1 MRKIL
6 MEHYLDNAAT
16 TAVLPCARE
25 AAIAAMDNFGNPGS
39 LHARGTAAR
48 KVLDDSRKKVAAAL
62 SVKPA
67 CVTFTSG
74 GSESTNTA
82 LRGAVHKNKHLGKHI
97 VSTQIEHDATL
108 NTLKALQSQGYEVTL
123 VAPEMDGSVSS
134 EAIRAALRPDTAVV
148 SLMAVCNETG
158 AVLPL
163 REAKAAMQQICPKA
177 LLHVDAVQA
186 FCKIDLPMDIIDL
199 MSLSAHKLGGLK
211 GSGALYVREGLHL
224 QPLIY
229 GGNQESGL
237 RSGTEAM
244 PQIAAFAAA
253 AEARMVNF
261 KEHTA
266 KMAALRDKLMEKA
279 RELGCQINTPA
290 NCAPHIVNLS
300 PCVGRS
306 EVYIRV
312 LSDQNIYVSGGS
324 ACSRGKKSHVLTA
337 MRVSGKNADAA
348 LRVSL
353 CPESTEEDI
362 DAFLA
367 ALSAAKKMF

>member
-1 MRKIL
+1 

-16 TAVLPCARE
+16 TAVLPRARE
-25 AAIAAMDNFGNPGS
+25 AALSAMDQFGNPGS
-39 LHARGTAAR
+39 LHAMGQRAR
-48 KVLDDSRKKVAAAL
+48 TLLEDSRGRVAAAL
-62 SVKPA
+62 GVKPG
-67 CVTFTSG
+67 CITFTSG

-82 LRGAVHKNKHLGKHI
+82 LRGAAHRLRHLGRHI
-97 VSTQIEHDATL
+97 VSTAIEHDATL
-108 NTLKALQSQGYEVTL
+108 NTLKALQNQGFEVTL
-123 VAPEMDGSVSS
+123 AAPERDGSVTA
-134 EAIRAALRPDTAVV
+134 EAIRAALRPDTVLV

-158 AVLPL
+158 AVLPI
-163 REAKAAMQQICPKA
+163 REAKAAMAQVCPGA

-186 FCKIDLPMDIIDL
+186 FCKIHLPMDCIDL
-199 MSLSAHKLGGLK
+199 MSLSAHKIGGLK
-211 GSGALYVREGLHL
+211 GSGALYIREGLHL
-224 QPLIY
+224 TPLIY
-229 GGNQESGL
+229 GGNQENGL

-253 AEARMVNF
+253 AEERTARFAEN
-261 KEHTA
+261 TA
-266 KMAALRDKLMEKA
+266 HMAALRDRLLAGA
-279 RELGCQINTPA
+279 RALGCEINTPA
-290 NCAPHIVNLS
+290 DCAPHIVNLS

-312 LSDQNIYVSGGS
+312 LSDRGIYVSGGS

-353 CPESTEEDI
+353 CPENTEEDA

-367 ALSAAKKMF
+367 ALDQAKRMF

>member
-1 MRKIL
+1 

-16 TAVLPCARE
+16 TAVLPRARE
-25 AAIAAMDNFGNPGS
+25 AALSAMDQFGNPGS
-39 LHARGTAAR
+39 LHAMGQRAR
-48 KVLDDSRKKVAAAL
+48 TLLEDSRGRVAAAL
-62 SVKPA
+62 GVKPG

-82 LRGAVHKNKHLGKHI
+82 LRGAVQKNKHLGKHI

-108 NTLKALQSQGYEVTL
+108 NTLKALQNQGFEVTL
-123 VAPEMDGSVSS
+123 VAPEMDGSVSPD
-134 EAIRAALRPDTAVV
+134 AIRAALRPDTVLV

-163 REAKAAMQQICPKA
+163 REAKAAMRQICPKA

-186 FCKIDLPMDIIDL
+186 FCKIELPMDIIDL
-199 MSLSAHKLGGLK
+199 MSLSAHKIGGLK
-211 GSGALYVREGLHL
+211 GSGALYVREGLQI

-229 GGNQESGL
+229 GGNQENGL

-253 AEARMVNF
+253 AGERMANF
-261 KEHTA
+261 KENCE
-266 KMAALRDKLMEKA
+266 KMAALRDKLMAHA
-279 RELGCQINTPA
+279 REMGCRINTPE

-312 LSDQNIYVSGGS
+312 LSDRGIYVSGGS

-353 CPESTEEDI
+353 CPENTEEDA

-367 ALSAAKKMF
+367 ALDQAKRMF

>member
-1 MRKIL
+1 

-16 TAVLPCARE
+16 TAVLP
-25 AAIAAMDNFGNPGS
+25 AAGAAALRAMEEFGNPGS
-39 LHARGTAAR
+39 LHAAGARAR
-48 KVLDDSRKKVAAAL
+48 KLLEDSRRTLADAL
-62 SVKPA
+62 GVRPA
-67 CVTFTSG
+67 CITFTSG
-74 GSESTNTA
+74 GSESINTA
-82 LRGAVHKNKHLGKHI
+82 LRGAVQKNRHLGRHI

-108 NTLKALQSQGYEVTL
+108 NTLKALQNQGCEVTL
-123 VAPEMDGSVSS
+123 AAPEMDGSVSA
-134 EAIRAALRPDTAVV
+134 EAIRAALRPDTVLV
-148 SLMAVCNETG
+148 SLMGVCNETG
-158 AVLPL
+158 AILPIAQAAQAI
-163 REAKAAMQQICPKA
+163 REICPGA

-186 FCKIDLPMDIIDL
+186 FCKIDLPMGVIDL

-211 GSGALYVREGLHL
+211 GSGALYVRPGLQL

-229 GGNQESGL
+229 GGNQENGL

-253 AEARMVNF
+253 AGERMAHF
-261 KEHTA
+261 GEHTA
-266 KMAALRDKLMEKA
+266 HMAALRDKLIAGAKD
-279 RELGCQINTPA
+279 LGCRINTPRQ
-290 NCAPHIVNLS
+290 CAPHIVNLS

-312 LSDQNIYVSGGS
+312 LSDRGIYVSGGS

-353 CPESTEEDI
+353 CPETSEEDI
-362 DAFLA
+362 SAFLT
-367 ALSAAKKMF
+367 ALADAKKMF

>member
-1 MRKIL
+1 

-16 TAVLPCARE
+16 TAVLPRARE
-25 AAIAAMDNFGNPGS
+25 AALSAMDQFGNPGS
-39 LHARGTAAR
+39 LHAMGQRAR
-48 KVLDDSRKKVAAAL
+48 TLLEDSRGRVAAAL
-62 SVKPA
+62 GVKPG
-67 CVTFTSG
+67 CITFTSG

-82 LRGAVHKNKHLGKHI
+82 LRGAAHRLRHLGRHI
-97 VSTQIEHDATL
+97 VSTAIEHDATL
-108 NTLKALQSQGYEVTL
+108 NTLKALQNQGFEVTL
-123 VAPEMDGSVSS
+123 AAPERDGSVTA
-134 EAIRAALRPDTAVV
+134 EAIRAALRPDTVLV

-158 AVLPL
+158 AVLPI
-163 REAKAAMQQICPKA
+163 REAKAAMAQVCPGA

-186 FCKIDLPMDIIDL
+186 FCKIHLPMDCIDL
-199 MSLSAHKLGGLK
+199 MSLSAHKIGGLK

-224 QPLIY
+224 TPLIY
-229 GGNQESGL
+229 GGNQENGL

-253 AEARMVNF
+253 AEERTARFAEN
-261 KEHTA
+261 TA
-266 KMAALRDKLMEKA
+266 HMAALRDRLLAGA
-279 RELGCQINTPA
+279 RALGCEINTPA
-290 NCAPHIVNLS
+290 DCAPHIVNLS

-312 LSDQNIYVSGGS
+312 LSDRGIYVSGGS

-353 CPESTEEDI
+353 CPETTDADI
-362 DAFLA
+362 DAFVAALA
-367 ALSAAKKMF
+367 AAKRMF

>member
-1 MRKIL
+1 

-25 AAIAAMDNFGNPGS
+25 AAIAAMEEFGNPGS

-48 KVLDDSRKKVAAAL
+48 KMLDDSRKAL
-62 SVKPA
+62 AQALGCKPS

-74 GSESTNTA
+74 GSESINTA
-82 LRGAVHKNKHLGKHI
+82 LRGAVQKNRSLGKHI

-108 NTLKALQSQGYEVTL
+108 NTLKALQNQGFEVTL
-123 VAPEMDGSVSS
+123 AAPEMDGSVSS
-134 EAIRAALRPDTAVV
+134 EAIRAALRPDTVLV
-148 SLMAVCNETG
+148 TLMGVCNETG

-163 REAKAAMQQICPKA
+163 REVKAAMREICPKA
-177 LLHVDAVQA
+177 LLHVDGVQA
-186 FCKIDLPMDIIDL
+186 FCKIELPMDIIDL

-211 GSGALYVREGLHL
+211 GSGALYVREGLQL

-253 AEARMVNF
+253 AAERAANF
-261 KEHTA
+261 KENRE
-266 KMAALRDKLMEKA
+266 KMCALRDKLIMEAEKM
-279 RELGCQINTPA
+279 GCRINTPA
-290 NCAPHIVNLS
+290 DSAPHIVNLS

-312 LSDQNIYVSGGS
+312 LSDRGIYVSGGS
-324 ACSRGKKSHVLTA
+324 ACGRGKKSHVLTA

-353 CPESTEEDI
+353 CPESTEEDV

-367 ALSAAKKMF
+367 ALEQAKKMF

>member
-1 MRKIL
+1 

-16 TAVLPCARE
+16 TAVLPAARE
-25 AAIAAMDNFGNPGS
+25 AAIRAMEEFGNPGS
-39 LHARGTAAR
+39 LHALGTRAR
-48 KVLDDSRKKVAAAL
+48 KVLEDSRKAIADAL
-62 SVKPA
+62 GVKPA
-67 CVTFTSG
+67 CITFTSG

-82 LRGAVHKNKHLGKHI
+82 LRGAAHKNRHVGRHI
-97 VSTQIEHDATL
+97 VSTLIEHDATL
-108 NTLKALQSQGYEVTL
+108 NTLKALQSQGWEVSL
-123 VAPEMDGSVSS
+123 VAPEMDGSVTV

-158 AVLPL
+158 AVLPI
-163 REAKAAMQQICPKA
+163 REAAQAIRQICPKA

-186 FCKIDLPMDIIDL
+186 FCKVELPMEVIDL

-211 GSGALYVREGLHL
+211 GSGALYVRPGLQL

-229 GGNQESGL
+229 GGNQENGL

-253 AEARMVNF
+253 ATQRMAHFAENT
-261 KEHTA
+261 E
-266 KMAALRDKLMEKA
+266 KMAALRDQLIVCA
-279 RELGCQINTPA
+279 REMGCRINTPA
-290 NCAPHIVNLS
+290 LCAPHIVNLS

-312 LSDQNIYVSGGS
+312 LSDRGVYVSGGS

-353 CPESTEEDI
+353 CPETSEEDI
-362 DAFLA
+362 NAFLS
-367 ALSAAKKMF
+367 ALSDAKKMF

>member
-1 MRKIL
+1 

-16 TAVLPCARE
+16 TAVLPRARE
-25 AAIAAMDNFGNPGS
+25 AALSAMDQFGNPGS
-39 LHARGTAAR
+39 LHAMGQRAR
-48 KVLDDSRKKVAAAL
+48 KLLEDSRGRVAAAL
-62 SVKPA
+62 GVKPG
-67 CVTFTSG
+67 CIIFTSG

-82 LRGAVHKNKHLGKHI
+82 LRGAAHRLRHLGRHI
-97 VSTQIEHDATL
+97 VSTAIEHDATL
-108 NTLKALQSQGYEVTL
+108 NTLKALQSQGFEVTL
-123 VAPEMDGSVSS
+123 AAPERDGSVTA
-134 EAIRAALRPDTAVV
+134 EAIRAALRPDTVLV

-158 AVLPL
+158 AVLPI
-163 REAKAAMQQICPKA
+163 REAKAAMAQVCPGA

-186 FCKIDLPMDIIDL
+186 FCKIPLPVDCIDL
-199 MSLSAHKLGGLK
+199 MSLSAHKIGGLK

-224 QPLIY
+224 TPLIY
-229 GGNQESGL
+229 GGNQENGL

-253 AEARMVNF
+253 AEERTVRFAEN
-261 KEHTA
+261 TA
-266 KMAALRDKLMEKA
+266 HMAALRDRLLAGA
-279 RELGCQINTPA
+279 RALGCEINTPA
-290 NCAPHIVNLS
+290 DCAPHIVNLS

-312 LSDQNIYVSGGS
+312 LSDRGIYVSGGS

-353 CPESTEEDI
+353 CPESMEEDA

-367 ALSAAKKMF
+367 ALDQAKRMF

>member
-1 MRKIL
+1 

-16 TAVLPCARE
+16 TAVLPRARE
-25 AAIAAMDNFGNPGS
+25 AALSAMDQFGNPGS
-39 LHARGTAAR
+39 LHAMGQRAR
-48 KVLDDSRKKVAAAL
+48 TLLEDSRGRVAAAL
-62 SVKPA
+62 GVKPG
-67 CVTFTSG
+67 CVIFTSG

-82 LRGAVHKNKHLGKHI
+82 LRGAAHRLRHLGRHI
-97 VSTQIEHDATL
+97 VSTAIEHDATL
-108 NTLKALQSQGYEVTL
+108 NTLKALQNQGFEVTL
-123 VAPEMDGSVSS
+123 AAPERDGSVTA
-134 EAIRAALRPDTAVV
+134 EAIRAALRPDTVLV

-158 AVLPL
+158 AVLPI
-163 REAKAAMQQICPKA
+163 REAKAAMAQVCPGA

-186 FCKIDLPMDIIDL
+186 FCKIHLPMDCIDL
-199 MSLSAHKLGGLK
+199 MSLSAHKIGGLK

-224 QPLIY
+224 TPLIY
-229 GGNQESGL
+229 GGNQENGL

-253 AEARMVNF
+253 AEERTARFAEN
-261 KEHTA
+261 TA
-266 KMAALRDKLMEKA
+266 HMAALRDRLLAGA
-279 RELGCQINTPA
+279 RALGCEINTPA
-290 NCAPHIVNLS
+290 DCAPHIVNLS

-312 LSDQNIYVSGGS
+312 LSDRGIYVSGGS

-353 CPESTEEDI
+353 CPENTEEDA

-367 ALSAAKKMF
+367 ALDQAKRMF

>member
-1 MRKIL
+1 

-16 TAVLPCARE
+16 TAVLPRARE
-25 AAIAAMDNFGNPGS
+25 AALSAMDQFGNPGS
-39 LHARGTAAR
+39 LHAMGQRAR
-48 KVLDDSRKKVAAAL
+48 TLLEDSRGRVAAAL
-62 SVKPA
+62 GVKPG

-74 GSESTNTA
+74 GSESPKTA
-82 LRGAVHKNKHLGKHI
+82 LRGAAHRLRHLGRHI
-97 VSTQIEHDATL
+97 VSTAIEHDATL
-108 NTLKALQSQGYEVTL
+108 NTLKALQNQGFEVTL
-123 VAPEMDGSVSS
+123 AAPERDGSVTA
-134 EAIRAALRPDTAVV
+134 EAIRAALRPDTVLV

-158 AVLPL
+158 AVLPI
-163 REAKAAMQQICPKA
+163 REAKAAMAQVCPGA

-186 FCKIDLPMDIIDL
+186 FCKIPLPMDCIDL
-199 MSLSAHKLGGLK
+199 MSLSAHKIGGLK

-224 QPLIY
+224 TPLIY
-229 GGNQESGL
+229 GGNQENGL

-253 AEARMVNF
+253 AEERTARFAEN
-261 KEHTA
+261 TA
-266 KMAALRDKLMEKA
+266 HMAALRDRLLAGA
-279 RELGCQINTPA
+279 RALGCEINTPA
-290 NCAPHIVNLS
+290 GCAPHIVNLS

-312 LSDQNIYVSGGS
+312 LSDRGIYVSGGS

-353 CPESTEEDI
+353 CPENTEEDA

-367 ALSAAKKMF
+367 ALDQAKRMF

>member
-1 MRKIL
+1 V
-6 MEHYLDNAAT
+6 N
-16 TAVLPCARE
+16 
-25 AAIAAMDNFGNPGS
+25 
-39 LHARGTAAR
+39 
-48 KVLDDSRKKVAAAL
+48 
-62 SVKPA
+62 
-67 CVTFTSG
+67 
-74 GSESTNTA
+74 
-82 LRGAVHKNKHLGKHI
+82 
-97 VSTQIEHDATL
+97 
-108 NTLKALQSQGYEVTL
+108 
-123 VAPEMDGSVSS
+123 
-134 EAIRAALRPDTAVV
+134 
-148 SLMAVCNETG
+148 NETG
-158 AVLPL
+158 VMQDVAALASI
-163 REAKAAMQQICPKA
+163 AKKNGTRFLCDGVQSFGHTQQMLHKA
-177 LLHVDAVQA
+177 D
-186 FCKIDLPMDIIDL
+186 FI
-199 MSLSAHKLGGLK
+199 SLSAHKLGGLK
-211 GSGALYVREGLHL
+211 GSGALYVREGLQL

-229 GGNQESGL
+229 GGNQENGL

-253 AEARMVNF
+253 AGERMANF
-261 KEHTA
+261 KENCA

>member
-1 MRKIL
+1 

-16 TAVLPCARE
+16 TAVLPRARE
-25 AAIAAMDNFGNPGS
+25 AALSAMDQFGNPGS
-39 LHARGTAAR
+39 LHAMGQRAR
-48 KVLDDSRKKVAAAL
+48 KLLEDSRGRVAAAL
-62 SVKPA
+62 GVKPG
-67 CVTFTSG
+67 CVIFTSG

-82 LRGAVHKNKHLGKHI
+82 LRGAAHRLRHLGRHI
-97 VSTQIEHDATL
+97 VSTAIEHDATL
-108 NTLKALQSQGYEVTL
+108 NTLKALQNQGFEVTL
-123 VAPEMDGSVSS
+123 AAPERDGSVTA
-134 EAIRAALRPDTAVV
+134 EAIRAALRPDTVLV

-158 AVLPL
+158 AVLPI
-163 REAKAAMQQICPKA
+163 REAKAAMAQVCPGA

-186 FCKIDLPMDIIDL
+186 FCKIDLPMDCIDL
-199 MSLSAHKLGGLK
+199 MSLSAHKIGGLK

-224 QPLIY
+224 TPLIY
-229 GGNQESGL
+229 GGNQENGL

-253 AEARMVNF
+253 AEERTARFAEN
-261 KEHTA
+261 TA
-266 KMAALRDKLMEKA
+266 HMAALRDRLLAGA
-279 RELGCQINTPA
+279 RALGCEINTPA
-290 NCAPHIVNLS
+290 DCAPHIVNLS

-312 LSDQNIYVSGGS
+312 LSDRGIYVSGGS

-353 CPESTEEDI
+353 CPENTEEDA

-367 ALSAAKKMF
+367 ALDQAKRMF

>member
-1 MRKIL
+1 

-16 TAVLPCARE
+16 TAVLPRARE
-25 AAIAAMDNFGNPGS
+25 AALSAMDQFGNPGS
-39 LHARGTAAR
+39 LHAMGQRAR
-48 KVLDDSRKKVAAAL
+48 TLLEDSRGRVAAAL
-62 SVKPA
+62 GVKPG

-82 LRGAVHKNKHLGKHI
+82 LRGAAHKLRHLGRHI
-97 VSTQIEHDATL
+97 VSTAIEHDATL
-108 NTLKALQSQGYEVTL
+108 NTLKALQNQGFEVTL
-123 VAPEMDGSVSS
+123 AAPERDGSVAA
-134 EAIRAALRPDTAVV
+134 EAIRAALRPDTVLV

-158 AVLPL
+158 AVLPI
-163 REAKAAMQQICPKA
+163 REAKAAMAQVCPGA

-186 FCKIDLPMDIIDL
+186 FCKIHLPMDCIDL
-199 MSLSAHKLGGLK
+199 MSLSAHKIGGLK

-224 QPLIY
+224 TPLIY
-229 GGNQESGL
+229 GGNQENGL

-253 AEARMVNF
+253 AEERTARFAEN
-261 KEHTA
+261 TA
-266 KMAALRDKLMEKA
+266 HMATLRDRLLAGA
-279 RELGCQINTPA
+279 RALGCEINTPA
-290 NCAPHIVNLS
+290 DCAPHIVNLS

-312 LSDQNIYVSGGS
+312 LSDRGIYVSGGS

-353 CPESTEEDI
+353 CPENTEEDA

-367 ALSAAKKMF
+367 ALDQAKRMF

>member
-1 MRKIL
+1 

-16 TAVLPCARE
+16 TAVLPRARG
-25 AAIAAMDNFGNPGS
+25 AAIAAMEEFGNPGS
-39 LHARGTAAR
+39 LHAKGTAAR
-48 KVLDDSRKKVAAAL
+48 KVLDDSRKTLAQAL
-62 SVKPA
+62 GCKPA
-67 CVTFTSG
+67 CLTFTSG

-82 LRGAVHKNKHLGKHI
+82 LRGAAQKNRGAGKHI

-108 NTLKALQSQGYEVTL
+108 NTLKALQNQGFEVTL
-123 VAPEMDGSVSS
+123 VAPEMDGSVSVD
-134 EAIRAALRPDTAVV
+134 AIRAALRPDTALV

-158 AVLPL
+158 AILPL
-163 REAKAAMQQICPKA
+163 REAKQAMREICPKA

-211 GSGALYVREGLHL
+211 GSGALYVREGLQL

-229 GGNQESGL
+229 GGNQENGL

-253 AEARMVNF
+253 AGERMANF
-261 KEHTA
+261 KENCA
-266 KMAALRDKLMEKA
+266 KMAALREKLLEKA

-300 PCVGRS
+300 PCTGRS

-312 LSDQNIYVSGGS
+312 LSDRGIYVSGGS
-324 ACSRGKKSHVLTA
+324 ACGRGKKSHVLTA

-353 CPESTEEDI
+353 CPETTEADV
-362 DAFLA
+362 DAFLL
-367 ALSAAKKMF
+367 ALADAKKMF

>member
-1 MRKIL
+1 

-25 AAIAAMDNFGNPGS
+25 AALAAMEEFGNPGS
-39 LHARGTAAR
+39 LHAKGTAAR
-48 KVLDDSRKKVAAAL
+48 KILDDSRKALAAAIGC
-62 SVKPA
+62 KPG

-82 LRGAVHKNKHLGKHI
+82 IRGAAHKNRHLGKHI

-108 NTLKALQSQGYEVTL
+108 NTLKALQNQGFEVTL
-123 VAPEMDGSVSS
+123 VAPEMDGSVSAD
-134 EAIRAALRPDTAVV
+134 AIRAALRPDTAVV

-158 AVLPL
+158 AVLPI
-163 REAKAAMQQICPKA
+163 REAKAAMRDICPKA

-186 FCKIDLPMDIIDL
+186 FCKIDLPMEVIDL

-229 GGNQESGL
+229 GGNQENGL

-253 AEARMVNF
+253 AGERTANF
-261 KEHTA
+261 RETRER
-266 KMAALRDKLMEKA
+266 MAALRDKLL
-279 RELGCQINTPA
+279 REAQKLGCRINTPE

-312 LSDQNIYVSGGS
+312 LSDRGIYVSGGS

-353 CPESTEEDI
+353 CPETSEEDI
-362 DAFLA
+362 DAFVAALA
-367 ALSAAKKMF
+367 AAKRMF

>member
-1 MRKIL
+1 

-16 TAVLPCARE
+16 TAMLPRARE
-25 AAIAAMDNFGNPGS
+25 AALSAMDQFGNPGS
-39 LHARGTAAR
+39 LHAMGQRAR
-48 KVLDDSRKKVAAAL
+48 KLLEDSRGRVAAAL
-62 SVKPA
+62 GVKPG

-82 LRGAVHKNKHLGKHI
+82 LRGAAHRLRHLGRHI
-97 VSTQIEHDATL
+97 VSTAIEHDATL
-108 NTLKALQSQGYEVTL
+108 NTLKALQNQGFEVTL
-123 VAPEMDGSVSS
+123 AAPERDGSVTA
-134 EAIRAALRPDTAVV
+134 EAIRAALRPDTVLV

-158 AVLPL
+158 AVLPI
-163 REAKAAMQQICPKA
+163 REAKAAMAQVCPGA

-186 FCKIDLPMDIIDL
+186 FCKIHLPMDCIDL
-199 MSLSAHKLGGLK
+199 MSLSAHKIGGLK
-211 GSGALYVREGLHL
+211 GSGALYIREGLHL
-224 QPLIY
+224 TPLIY
-229 GGNQESGL
+229 GGNQENGL

-253 AEARMVNF
+253 AEERTARFAENTT
-261 KEHTA
+261 H
-266 KMAALRDKLMEKA
+266 MAALRDRLLAGA
-279 RELGCQINTPA
+279 RALGCEINTPA
-290 NCAPHIVNLS
+290 DCAPHIVNLS

-312 LSDQNIYVSGGS
+312 LSDRGIYVSGGS

-353 CPESTEEDI
+353 CPENTEEDA

-367 ALSAAKKMF
+367 ALDQAKRMF

>member
-1 MRKIL
+1 

-25 AAIAAMDNFGNPGS
+25 AALAAMEEFGNPGS
-39 LHARGTAAR
+39 LHAKGTAAR
-48 KVLDDSRKKVAAAL
+48 KVLDDSRKAL
-62 SVKPA
+62 AQALGCKPA

-74 GSESTNTA
+74 GSESINTA
-82 LRGAVHKNKHLGKHI
+82 LRGAVQKNRSLGRHI

-108 NTLKALQSQGYEVTL
+108 NTLKALQNQGFEVTL
-123 VAPEMDGSVSS
+123 AAPEIDGSVRA
-134 EAIRAALRPDTAVV
+134 EAIRAALRPDTVLV
-148 SLMAVCNETG
+148 TLMGVCNETG

-163 REAKAAMQQICPKA
+163 REVKAAMGEICPKA
-177 LLHVDAVQA
+177 LLHVDGVQA

-211 GSGALYVREGLHL
+211 GSGALYVREGLQL

-253 AEARMVNF
+253 AAERAANF
-261 KEHTA
+261 KENRE
-266 KMAALRDKLMEKA
+266 KMCALRDKLIMEAEKM
-279 RELGCQINTPA
+279 GCRINTPA
-290 NCAPHIVNLS
+290 DSAPHIVNLS

-312 LSDQNIYVSGGS
+312 LSDRGIYVSGGS
-324 ACSRGKKSHVLTA
+324 ACGRGKKSHVLTA

-353 CPESTEEDI
+353 CPETTESDV
-362 DAFLA
+362 DAFLS
-367 ALSAAKKMF
+367 ALADAKKMF

>member
-1 MRKIL
+1 

-25 AAIAAMDNFGNPGS
+25 AALSAMEEFGNPGS
-39 LHARGTAAR
+39 LHARGVRAR
-48 KVLDDSRKKVAAAL
+48 ALLEDSRRAVAGAL
-62 SVKPA
+62 GVKPGSI
-67 CVTFTSG
+67 TFTSG

-82 LRGAVHKNKHLGKHI
+82 LLGAAMKMRHLGRHI

-108 NTLKALQSQGYEVTL
+108 NTLKALQNQEFTVTL
-123 VAPEMDGSVSS
+123 APPENDGSLTADAV
-134 EAIRAALRPDTAVV
+134 RAVLRPDTCLV
-148 SLMAVCNETG
+148 SVMAVCNETG

-163 REAKAAMQQICPKA
+163 REIRAAMDEVCPRA

-186 FCKIDLPMDIIDL
+186 FCKIPLPMELIDL

-211 GSGALYVREGLHL
+211 GSGGLYVREGLTL
-224 QPLIY
+224 RPLIY
-229 GGNQESGL
+229 GGNQENGL

-253 AEARMVNF
+253 AGERMAHF
-261 KEHTA
+261 AESTA
-266 KMAALRDKLMEKA
+266 HMAALRDELITGA
-279 RELGCQINTPA
+279 RELGCRINTPA
-290 NCAPHIVNLS
+290 GCAPHIVNLS

-312 LSDQNIYVSGGS
+312 LSDQGIYVSGGS

-353 CPESTEEDI
+353 CPETTEEDI
-362 DAFLA
+362 RAFLA
-367 ALSAAKKMF
+367 ALSSAKRMF